1 VPFLRRRQEDE
12 PDTPAPSAAAA
23 APEPAVAARTTEPY
37 VPPLSEPLP
46 PPEAPVESQFQLV
59 EGADEMLD
67 MPLGTLIFRAG
78 LIAPQQLEDALAE
91 GLRSGKRLGEVLLSR
106 GWLSENDLSR
116 LLAGQKGLP
125 YADLEKIAVEREL
138 AQAMS
143 YDGAR
148 AEMALPVVTEFGL
161 PVVAM
166 ADPDEAAMERLRT
179 QLGPEVRFVV
189 GAPSVLARLIDEVL
203 GGAAPA
209 SGLLV
214 APTAS
219 ERYPSTEPS
228 AAGQG
233 ALGEILPVEAAPPET
248 AAEPEPVLP
257 EPVLPEPVALEAVD
271 QVSDAPAPEVP
282 SDAPEPDPAAQEM
295 HPIIVEGEIDYPTFS
310 AYEPIPET
318 EMIGGPDEQL
328 PAEVQ
333 TGEFGYY
340 GDTSLLEGNAWQA
353 EDAGPGAA
361 EPAVEL
367 GDPSAGQYEVAQ
379 PAEDLA
385 QPIEEPTQPAEDF
398 AQPIEEAAQPTE
410 PTEAPIGDVESPVD
424 YAEQPIEYA
433 EQPIEYAEQPI
444 EATPVEQAWEEPSPA
459 EAPEPVASAPEE
471 PALELPDDFGPAAEE
486 ESSVLAPPAWMR
498 GEVNLITADVADFIE
513 SGNSDSPDSSFPPEV
528 EPAADAESQPEPAA
542 DAESQPEPAAD
553 AESQPEPAV
562 GEYETPAE
570 PMPPLEDVVGPEA
583 AEPAPSEPA
592 AGEFVIEPPSW
603 ASEPVEATEEVAV
616 EAAADIP
623 LEPAPASKETAAP
636 QTGGGEFELVL
647 RLVDGDK
654 MPIGSFGTVEAA
666 QEKAAEVVKQFAEIS
681 EGGWPFIGG
690 RFLRPETIVSIDVE
704 QHGSGWGGSNARGRM
719 FSGNDGP

>member
-1 VPFLRRRQEDE
+1 
-12 PDTPAPSAAAA
+12 
-23 APEPAVAARTTEPY
+23 VAARTTEPY

-166 ADPDEAAMERLRT
+166 ADPDEAAMERLRA

-203 GGAAPA
+203 GDAAPA

-214 APTAS
+214 TPTAS
-219 ERYPSTEPS
+219 ERYPTTGPS
-228 AAGQG
+228 PADQG
-233 ALGEILPVEAAPPET
+233 ALGELLPVEAAPLET

-257 EPVLPEPVALEAVD
+257 EPVSPVPVALEAVD

-282 SDAPEPDPAAQEM
+282 SDVPEPDPAAQEI

-310 AYEPIPET
+310 EYEPIPET

-353 EDAGPGAA
+353 EDAGPLAA
-361 EPAVEL
+361 EPAAEL
-367 GDPSAGQYEVAQ
+367 GDPSAAQYEVAQ
-379 PAEDLA
+379 PAEDFA
-385 QPIEEPTQPAEDF
+385 RPIEEPTQPAEDF

-410 PTEAPIGDVESPVD
+410 Q
-424 YAEQPIEYA
+424 AEQPLEYA
-433 EQPIEYAEQPI
+433 EQPIEEAAQPLEYAEQPL
-444 EATPVEQAWEEPSPA
+444 EYAEQPLETTPVEQAWEEPSPA
-459 EAPEPVASAPEE
+459 EVPEPIVSAPEE
-471 PALELPDDFGPAAEE
+471 PALELPDDPGPAAEE
-486 ESSVLAPPAWMR
+486 ESPVLAPPAWMR
-498 GEVNLITADVADFIE
+498 GEVNVITADVADFIE
-513 SGNSDSPDSSFPPEV
+513 SGNSDSPDSSLPPEV
-528 EPAADAESQPEPAA
+528 EPAAG
-542 DAESQPEPAAD
+542 

-562 GEYETPAE
+562 GEYEPPAE
-570 PMPPLEDVVGPEA
+570 PMPPLEDVVGAEA
-583 AEPAPSEPA
+583 AEPALSEPA
-592 AGEFVIEPPSW
+592 VGEFVIEPPSW
-603 ASEPVEATEEVAV
+603 ASEPVEAAEEVAV

-623 LEPAPASKETAAP
+623 LEPAPASKETTAP

-704 QHGSGWGGSNARGRM
+704 QHGSGWGGSNSRGRM